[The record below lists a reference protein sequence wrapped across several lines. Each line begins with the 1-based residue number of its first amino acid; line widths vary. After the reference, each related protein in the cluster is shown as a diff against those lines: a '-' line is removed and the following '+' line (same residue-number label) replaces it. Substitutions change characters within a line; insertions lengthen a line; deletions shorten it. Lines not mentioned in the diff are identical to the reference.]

1 MGAWNLLLRSRLNLA
16 RNEFQNLDLSGRSV
30 SVQTLDIS
38 GNPLA
43 EVVIPAGIETV
54 TPRVEVLRRSG
65 IGVDVPL
72 RLRALRSSPEGRARF
87 ELFAD
92 AGSYLVQRS
101 EDLRL
106 WRTVGEVEVAQS
118 LWPAVF
124 FEGDST
130 GLGAATFYSV
140 TPSFVDP

>member
-38 GNPLA
+38 GNLLP
-43 EVVIPAGIETV
+43 EVVIPAGLETV

-72 RLRALRSSPEGRARF
+72 RLRALRSSPEG
-87 ELFAD
+87 
-92 AGSYLVQRS
+92 
-101 EDLRL
+101 
-106 WRTVGEVEVAQS
+106 
-118 LWPAVF
+118 
-124 FEGDST
+124 
-130 GLGAATFYSV
+130 
-140 TPSFVDP
+140 